1 MRNEYLGKTILFLT
15 DVPYVIAGRGADIF
29 DSGANNIF
37 VNKFNSFN
45 IEK

>member
-15 DVPYVIAGRGADIF
+15 DVPYVIFGRGANIF
-29 DSGANNIF
+29 DNGINNIF
-37 VNKFNSFN
+37 VNKFNNFN